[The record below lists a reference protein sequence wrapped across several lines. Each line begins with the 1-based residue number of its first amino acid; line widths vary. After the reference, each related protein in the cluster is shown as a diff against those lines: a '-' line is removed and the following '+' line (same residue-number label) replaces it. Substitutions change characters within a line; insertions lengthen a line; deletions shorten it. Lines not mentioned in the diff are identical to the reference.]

1 MNKSYRSGRREIPAL
16 RDVSLDVAE
25 GEYLTIV
32 GPSGCGKS
40 TLLNLITGIDKADSG
55 EVLILGTELSGL
67 GQDGLARWRGR
78 EVGIVFQ
85 FFQLMP
91 TLTARENILL
101 PMDLAGNRAGSDQR
115 ARDLLTHVGLQK
127 LGDHLPSE
135 LSGGEQQRVAVARA
149 LANGPRLL
157 VADEPTGNLDTRN
170 GEIVAELIE
179 SEWRQGTT
187 VVVVTHDRNLAGRA
201 PRTIEML
208 DGEIVNDIRA
218 PLQMPTISRELVSA
232 DSD

>member
-1 MNKSYRSGRREIPAL
+1 
-16 RDVSLDVAE
+16 
-25 GEYLTIV
+25 
-32 GPSGCGKS
+32 
-40 TLLNLITGIDKADSG
+40 LLA
-55 EVLILGTELSGL
+55 
-67 GQDGLARWRGR
+67 
-78 EVGIVFQ
+78 
-85 FFQLMP
+85 
-91 TLTARENILL
+91 
-101 PMDLAGNRAGSDQR
+101 
-115 ARDLLTHVGLQK
+115 HVGLQK

-170 GEIVAELIE
+170 GEIVTELLE
-179 SEWRQGTT
+179 SEWRRGTT
-187 VVVVTHDRNLAGRA
+187 LVVVTHDRNLAGRA

-218 PLQMPTISRELVSA
+218 PLQMPATSRELVSA

>member
-55 EVLILGTELSGL
+55 EVRVLGTDLSRL

-78 EVGIVFQ
+78 EIGIVFQ

-101 PMDLAGNRAGSDQR
+101 PMDLAGNRAGSDER
-115 ARDLLTHVGLQK
+115 ARDLLAHVGLQK

-170 GEIVAELIE
+170 GEIVTELIE

-187 VVVVTHDRNLAGRA
+187 VVLVTHDRDLAGRA

-218 PLQMPTISRELVSA
+218 PLQAPTVPRELVSA